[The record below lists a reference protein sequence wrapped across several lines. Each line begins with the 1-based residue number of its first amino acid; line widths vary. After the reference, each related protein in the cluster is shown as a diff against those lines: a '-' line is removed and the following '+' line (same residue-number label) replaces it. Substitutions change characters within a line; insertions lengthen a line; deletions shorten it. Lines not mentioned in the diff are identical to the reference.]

1 MLNTKQFGLIGGVLL
16 TIILMMMPA
25 PEGLTPVGW
34 KVLVIALW
42 MGIWWLTE
50 AVPIAV
56 TSLIPLVVIP
66 LMEISSINEVGTAYA
81 SKAIFLT
88 LGGFI
93 LGVAL
98 ERWQLHLRL
107 ALHTVN
113 LVGTQPRRVVAG
125 FMLACAFTSM
135 WITNTA
141 STVIML
147 PIAISVAKLLLQEG
161 SGSDKEKASFGT
173 ALMLGLA
180 FSASIGGMM
189 TLVGTST
196 NVVFKG
202 FFEETYGVQ
211 IDFLDWMLIG
221 VPLGIVLLFVTWI
234 LLCFIIYPC
243 RIGEHEGIKNIIRQR
258 IADLGKMSRGERSTL
273 AVFAFTAFLWIAKD
287 VLNPMLPV
295 KFNDASIAML
305 GAVLLFVVP
314 ANWKENEM
322 LLDWGHTKE
331 VPWGILLLLGGGIS
345 MAGLMNDHG
354 VATWLGSK
362 MDGLSS
368 LPLFPLMLVT
378 ILFIISVTS
387 MMSNVAVITAFLPV
401 IAAVTIGFGEN
412 PLLLAVPATL
422 AASCSFMFPVSTPP
436 NAIVFGSNMV
446 TIPQMAKSGFW
457 LNLIS
462 AVILCV
468 ASYLLVTVVFD
479 IQLGVLPEWAK

>member
-1 MLNTKQFGLIGGVLL
+1 MPNMKQFGLVGGALMAL
-16 TIILMMMPA
+16 ILVMLPA
-25 PEGLTPVGW
+25 PEGLSSTGW
-34 KVLVIALW
+34 YVMVIALW
-42 MGIWWLTE
+42 MAVWWLTE

-56 TSLIPLVVIP
+56 TALLPLIIVPIFD
-66 LMEISSINEVGTAYA
+66 ISSLKEVGKAYA
-81 SKAIFLT
+81 GKAIFLT

-98 ERWQLHLRL
+98 ERWKLHLRL

-125 FMLACAFTSM
+125 FMMACAFTSM

-147 PIAISVAKLLLQEG
+147 PIAISVAKLLLDEG
-161 SGSDKEKASFGT
+161 SGDAKEKESFGT

-221 VPLGIVLLFVTWI
+221 VPLGLVLLLITWL
-234 LLCFIIYPC
+234 LLCFVIYPC
-243 RIGEHEGIKNIIRQR
+243 SIGEHEGIKNIIRQR
-258 IADLGKMSRGERSTL
+258 INDLGKMSRGESMTL
-273 AVFAFTAFLWIAKD
+273 AVFAVTAGLWMGKD
-287 VLNPMLPV
+287 VVNQLLPLHL
-295 KFNDASIAML
+295 NDASIAML

-314 ANWKENEM
+314 ANWRENEM
-322 LLDWGHTKE
+322 LLEWKHTKE

-354 VATWLGSK
+354 VATWLGGK
-362 MDGLSS
+362 MDGLST
-368 LPLFPLMLVT
+368 LPLFPLMLIT

-387 MMSNVAVITAFLPV
+387 LMSNVAVITAFLPV

-462 AVILCV
+462 ALILCI
-468 ASYLLVTVVFD
+468 ASYLLVTSVFN
-479 IQLGVLPEWAK
+479 IEMGVLPEWAK